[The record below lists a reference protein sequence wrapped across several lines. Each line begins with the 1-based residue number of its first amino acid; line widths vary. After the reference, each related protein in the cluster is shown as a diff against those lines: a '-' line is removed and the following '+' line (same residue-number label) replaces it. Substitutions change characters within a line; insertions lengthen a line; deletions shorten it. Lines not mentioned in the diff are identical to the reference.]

1 MSTLRSLRKELQSTP
16 PAAESRRGSGVH
28 PCSRR
33 VLIADDDGDL
43 LAFIERALSRTGYA
57 VHLVRDG
64 REALEAFSRI
74 GPQVL
79 VTDIGM
85 PHIDGLDLARA
96 VRELDPRVQLVLMTA
111 HPDVETATTAVD
123 LGASRYLAKPFTKET
138 LVRTLERAFVE
149 RTRAEEEQSALE
161 LLRSFEDE
169 QRKAAEIRV
178 TFSEVL
184 DSLWIAYQPI
194 VRALDGQLVA
204 HEALL
209 RSFDPRLP
217 TPADVLST
225 AEQIGALDELGR
237 LVRRR
242 APAPLIGDG
251 EETALYVNL
260 HPYDILD
267 EDLFS
272 PEAPLSRIAKR
283 VVLELTERATLD
295 HVADIQERV
304 SRLRAMGF
312 RIAIDDLGAGYAAI
326 STVALLEPEIVKLD
340 MSLVRSV
347 HQSRTRTQIVRHLV
361 GMTHDAGGL
370 IVAEGVETEDEMLA
384 LVDLDCDML
393 QGFYIG
399 RPAAWHR

>member
-1 MSTLRSLRKELQSTP
+1 MSTLRSLRTELQAVL
-16 PAAESRRGSGVH
+16 PAAEDRRRSGVH
-28 PCSRR
+28 PCSKR

-43 LAFIERALSRTGYA
+43 LAFIERALSSTGYA
-57 VHLVRDG
+57 LHLVRDG
-64 REALEAFSRI
+64 QEALEAFARI

-79 VTDIGM
+79 VADIGM
-85 PHIDGLDLARA
+85 PHIDGLALARA
-96 VRELDPRVQLVLMTA
+96 ARELDPHVQIVLMTG

-123 LGASRYLAKPFTKET
+123 LGASRYLAKPFTKDT
-138 LVRTLERAFVE
+138 LVRALERAFVE
-149 RTRAEEEQSALE
+149 RTKAEEERSAVE

-169 QRKAAEIRV
+169 QRRTAEMRV
-178 TFSEVL
+178 LFSEVL

-194 VRALDGQLVA
+194 VRALDGELLA

-217 TPADVLST
+217 SPGDVLST
-225 AEQIGALDELGR
+225 AEHIGALDELGR
-237 LVRRR
+237 VVRRR
-242 APAPLIGDG
+242 APAPLVGDAG
-251 EETALYVNL
+251 ETALFVNL

-272 PEAPLSRIAKR
+272 PDAPLSRMAKR

-295 HVADIQERV
+295 HVPDIQERIT
-304 SRLRAMGF
+304 RLRAMGF
-312 RIAIDDLGAGYAAI
+312 RIAIDDLGAGYATI

-340 MSLVRSV
+340 MSLVRNV
-347 HQSRTRTQIVRHLV
+347 HRSRTRTQIVRHLV

-370 IVAEGVETEDEMLA
+370 VVAEGVETEDELLA

-399 RPAAWHR
+399 RPAAWRH